1 MARLQKKVNAK
12 VAAAEDDDDD
22 DNKWLTILTNEL
34 LQMAAIS

>member
-12 VAAAEDDDDD
+12 VAAAEDDDD